1 MEECLHRLPAVQQLT
16 FRIYTL
22 LIDQRVSHLD
32 FGYIMMLLVDSVS

>member
-22 LIDQRVSHLD
+22 LIDQRVSYG
-32 FGYIMMLLVDSVS
+32 FMMLLVDSVS